1 MPTEEQKN
9 ELRNW
14 VFKLTRDPVGNNP
27 KGTGILLD
35 EDHILTC
42 KHVAEV
48 FGDGKIYL
56 GSAVIGCKPVPIAR
70 RLENNDY
77 HNSILD
83 LEVLKLETPIA
94 NVCHVGLVANAP
106 EQVLQTLLPGNVGC
120 FGGGNSDWISVT
132 GKQLSTGNRI
142 QLEGAP
148 EKVYSGSPLLL
159 REFPF
164 SGVFGI
170 ATDGGK
176 GAGNSLY
183 TPSTFIVEWLM
194 SIKNSNMKIKQL
206 TIDTVLEEIAFGG
219 QNWNKKIA
227 ESWLGQ
233 WADVEGINTGS
244 IEYSGKFD
252 SNDYEENK

>member
-1 MPTEEQKN
+1 MPTEEQKR

-14 VFKLTRDPVGNNP
+14 VFTLTRDPVGDDP

-35 EDHILTC
+35 ENHILTC
-42 KHVAEV
+42 KHVADV
-48 FGDGKIYL
+48 FGAAKIYL
-56 GSAVIGCKPVPIAR
+56 GSSSIGGKPAPFAR
-70 RLENNDY
+70 RLDNNDY
-77 HNSILD
+77 RNSKLD
-83 LEVLKLETPIA
+83 LEVLKLESPIA

-132 GKQLSTGNRI
+132 GKQLSSGCRI

-159 REFPF
+159 REFIF

-170 ATDGGK
+170 ATDGGT

-183 TPSTFIVEWLM
+183 TPSALIMEWLM

-219 QNWNKKIA
+219 QRWNKMIA

-233 WADVEGINTGS
+233 WAFVEGINSGS

-252 SNDYEENK
+252 PNEYPENK